1 MFCII
6 KFLNNHTQRKENII
20 QYHNNRPEDV
30 MNIIIVGCGK
40 VGSTL
45 AGQLSQEGHDI
56 SIIDINDQVVEEF
69 SNSYDVMGVTGNGAS
84 YTIQKAAGI
93 EKAHLLIAVTGSDEL
108 NLLCCLIARKAGNCK
123 TIAKVRNPIYN
134 REIGFIKE
142 ELGLSMAI
150 NPEYEAAREMT
161 RILRFPSVIDINTF
175 NKGKVELLT
184 FKINKGSVLHNM
196 KLPEIESKLKCDI
209 LVCMVERGEEVIIPN
224 GEFVLAEGDKISII
238 APHKK
243 ATEFFVKIG
252 MMNNPV
258 KNSMIVGGAD
268 IAYYLEKD
276 LKRCEE
282 LSELLPE
289 AMIINGDGTD
299 KDLLIEEGITE
310 AESFASLTGI
320 DEQNVLLSLYAD
332 SKMNGKIITKVNR
345 IAFDEVLDNL
355 NLGSIIY
362 PKYITLHYILQYVRA
377 MNNSIGSN
385 VETLYKIKKD
395 KAEALEF
402 CVNEGSK
409 LVGIPLEKLNLKDNL
424 IICCINRKGKVITPK
439 GQDCIKKGD
448 HVIIVTTNVGL
459 HDLSDILR
467 S

>member
-1 MFCII
+1 
-6 KFLNNHTQRKENII
+6 
-20 QYHNNRPEDV
+20 

-45 AGQLSQEGHDI
+45 AGQLSHEGHDI
-56 SIIDINDQVVEEF
+56 SIIDINDKVVEEF

-84 YTIQKAAGI
+84 YNIQMAAGV
-93 EKAHLLIAVTGSDEL
+93 EKAHLLIAVTGSDEV
-108 NLLCCLIARKAGNCK
+108 NFLCCLIARKAGNCK

-134 REIGFIKE
+134 KEIGFIKE
-142 ELGLSMAI
+142 ELGLSMVI
-150 NPEYEAAREMT
+150 NPEYEAACEIA
-161 RILRFPSVIDINTF
+161 RILRFPSAIDINTF
-175 NKGKVELLT
+175 NRGKVELLSI
-184 FKINKGSVLHNM
+184 KINKGSILHEM
-196 KLPEIESKLKCDI
+196 KVQEIDSKLKCDI
-209 LVCMVERGEEVIIPN
+209 LISMVERGEKIIIPN
-224 GEFVLAEGDKISII
+224 GEFILEENDTISII

-258 KNSMIVGGAD
+258 KNTMLIGGAD
-268 IAYYLEKD
+268 ISYYLAKRLLKYGIHVTMVEKN

-282 LSELLPE
+282 LSESIPE
-289 AMIINGDGTD
+289 VMIIHGDGTD
-299 KDLLIEEGITE
+299 KELLMEEGITE

-320 DEQNVLLSLYAD
+320 DEQNVLLSLYAR
-332 SKMNGKIITKVNR
+332 SKMKGKIITKVNR
-345 IAFDEVLDNL
+345 IAFDEVIDNL

-362 PKYITLHYILQYVRA
+362 PKYITLHNILQYVRA

-385 VETLYKIKKD
+385 VETLYKIRKG

-402 CVNEGSK
+402 CVNESSK
-409 LVGIPLEKLNLKDNL
+409 LIGIPLEKLNLKDNL
-424 IICCINRKGKVITPK
+424 VICSINRKGKFITPK

-448 HVIIVTTNVGL
+448 HVIIVTTNMGL
-459 HDLSDILR
+459 HDLSNILR

>member
-1 MFCII
+1 
-6 KFLNNHTQRKENII
+6 
-20 QYHNNRPEDV
+20 
-30 MNIIIVGCGK
+30 MNIIVVGCGK

-45 AGQLSQEGHDI
+45 AGQLSQEGHDV
-56 SIIDINDQVVEEF
+56 SIIDINAQVVDEF
-69 SNSYDVMGVTGNGAS
+69 SNGYDVMGVSGNGAS
-84 YTIQKAAGI
+84 YNVQKLAGI

-123 TIAKVRNPIYN
+123 TIARVRNPIYN
-134 REIGFIKE
+134 KEIGFIKE

-150 NPEYEAAREMT
+150 NPEYEAAREIT

-175 NKGKVELLT
+175 NRGKVELLSFIVET
-184 FKINKGSVLHNM
+184 GSVLHNM
-196 KLPEIESKLKCDI
+196 RLPEIVTKLKCNI
-209 LVCMVERGEEVIIPN
+209 LVCIVERDEEVIIPN
-224 GEFVLAEGDKISII
+224 GDFVLKDGDKISII
-238 APHKK
+238 APHDK

-252 MMNNPV
+252 MINNPV
-258 KNSMIVGGAD
+258 KNTMLIGGAD
-268 IAYYLEKD
+268 ISYYLAENLLKYGVNVTMIEKN
-276 LKRCEE
+276 LKRCED

-299 KDLLIEEGITE
+299 KDLLMEEGTTE

-320 DEQNVLLSLYAD
+320 DEQNVLLSLYAR
-332 SKMNGKIITKVNR
+332 SKMKGKIITKVNR
-345 IAFDEVLDNL
+345 IAFDEVIDNL

-362 PKYITLHYILQYVRA
+362 PKYITLHYILQYVRG

-402 CVNEGSK
+402 FVNKDSK
-409 LVGIPLEKLNLKDNL
+409 LIGIPLENLDLKDNL
-424 IICCINRKGKVITPK
+424 IICSINRNGKIITPK
-439 GQDCIKKGD
+439 GQDCILAGD
-448 HVIIVTTNVGL
+448 HVIIVTTNMGL

>member
-1 MFCII
+1 
-6 KFLNNHTQRKENII
+6 
-20 QYHNNRPEDV
+20 

-40 VGSTL
+40 VGSIL

-56 SIIDINDQVVEEF
+56 SIIDTNDQVVKEF
-69 SNSYDVMGVTGNGAS
+69 SNSYDAMGVVGNGAS
-84 YTIQKAAGI
+84 YTIQKEAGI
-93 EKAHLLIAVTGSDEL
+93 ENAHLLIAVTGSDEL

-123 TIAKVRNPIYN
+123 TIARVRNPIYN
-134 REIGFIKE
+134 KEIGFIKE

-150 NPEYEAAREMT
+150 NPEYEAAREIT

-184 FKINKGSVLHNM
+184 FKVEKNSILHNM
-196 KLPEIESKLKCDI
+196 KLAEMDNKLKCNI
-209 LVCMVERGEEVIIPN
+209 LVCIAEREEEVIIPN
-224 GEFVLAEGDKISII
+224 GDFIIKVNDKISIS
-238 APHKK
+238 ASHDE
-243 ATEFFVKIG
+243 ATAFFVKIG
-252 MMNNPV
+252 MINNPV
-258 KNSMIVGGAD
+258 KNSMLIGGAD
-268 IAYYLEKD
+268 ISYYLARNLLENGVSVTMIEKD
-276 LKRCEE
+276 LKRCEQ
-282 LSELLPE
+282 LSELIPE

-299 KDLLIEEGITE
+299 KELLMEEGITQ

-320 DEQNVLLSLYAD
+320 DEQNVLLSLYAR
-332 SKMNGKIITKVNR
+332 SKMKGKIITKVNR
-345 IAFDEVLDNL
+345 IAFDEVIDNL
-355 NLGSIIY
+355 DLGSIIY
-362 PKYITLHYILQYVRA
+362 PKYITLYYILQYVRA

-402 CVNEGSK
+402 YVNEGSK
-409 LVGIPLEKLNLKDNL
+409 LVGIPLEELKIKDNI
-424 IICCINRKGKVITPK
+424 IICSIRRKGKVITPK
-439 GQDCIKKGD
+439 GQDCIKVGD